1 MQGRVPR
8 AAKSR
13 KMGVVAVSW
22 WQSPLQT
29 DQAGHF
35 STKRD
40 IVDTPGHASRAAG
53 LTRPNK
59 WSCLL
64 HGSGRAER
72 VAKDEIALHG
82 QLALL
87 LQRLKFTSSLAQKL
101 LHLHGWR
108 AL

>member
-1 MQGRVPR
+1 MPG

-13 KMGVVAVSW
+13 KMAVVAVSW

-35 STKRD
+35 RPKRD

-64 HGSGRAER
+64 HGSGQAGQ
-72 VAKDEIALHG
+72 VAKDEIAL
-82 QLALL
+82 L
-87 LQRLKFTSSLAQKL
+87 
-101 LHLHGWR
+101 
-108 AL
+108 